1 MFVYFRVL
9 YRKEMLVRKLQEKKE
24 EYERELQEDM
34 ERERRLQALRDTV
47 SVEC

>member
-1 MFVYFRVL
+1 
-9 YRKEMLVRKLQEKKE
+9 MLVRKLQEKKE